1 MENRMTAINIITAAE
16 ALAQGSTPSTFFS
29 IARFNERVGDN
40 ATGQVA
46 RRVGRE
52 LAKLLGMD
60 LGGRRRPAAAN
71 ANSKQY
77 SKQYGKPRSERR
89 AA

>member
-1 MENRMTAINIITAAE
+1 MTVNMLTATE

-29 IARFNERVGDN
+29 IARFNERLGDN
-40 ATGQVA
+40 ATGQAA

-52 LAKLLGMD
+52 LARLMGID
-60 LGGRRRPAAAN
+60 LGGRRRTAVN
-71 ANSKQY
+71 NNRGTE
-77 SKQYGKPRSERR
+77 YGKPRSERR

>member
-1 MENRMTAINIITAAE
+1 MTAINIITAAE
-16 ALAQGSTPSTFFS
+16 ALSSGLSPSAFFS
-29 IARFNERVGDN
+29 IARFNERLGDN
-40 ATGQVA
+40 ATGQAA

-52 LAKLLGMD
+52 LARLMGME

-77 SKQYGKPRSERR
+77 GKPRSERM

>member
-1 MENRMTAINIITAAE
+1 MTINIITAAE

-40 ATGQVA
+40 ATGQAA
-46 RRVGRE
+46 RRIGRE

-77 SKQYGKPRSERR
+77 GKPRSERR
-89 AA
+89 AAP

>member
-1 MENRMTAINIITAAE
+1 MTLNIITAAE
-16 ALAQGSTPSTFFS
+16 AIAQGSTPSAFFS
-29 IARFNERVGDN
+29 IARFNERLGDA
-40 ATGQVA
+40 ATGQAA

-71 ANSKQY
+71 ANG
-77 SKQYGKPRSERR
+77 KQYGKPRSERR